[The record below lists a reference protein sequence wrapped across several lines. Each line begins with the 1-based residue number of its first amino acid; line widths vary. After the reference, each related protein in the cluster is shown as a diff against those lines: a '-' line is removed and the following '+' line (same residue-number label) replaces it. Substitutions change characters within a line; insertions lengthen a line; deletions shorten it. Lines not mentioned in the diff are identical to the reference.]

1 MWGLQQRGIGK
12 SVESRWICGIVIMG
26 EEFEVCFDDEAWE
39 DVLTCL
45 SLVLSESLLR

>member
-1 MWGLQQRGIGK
+1 
-12 SVESRWICGIVIMG
+12 MG